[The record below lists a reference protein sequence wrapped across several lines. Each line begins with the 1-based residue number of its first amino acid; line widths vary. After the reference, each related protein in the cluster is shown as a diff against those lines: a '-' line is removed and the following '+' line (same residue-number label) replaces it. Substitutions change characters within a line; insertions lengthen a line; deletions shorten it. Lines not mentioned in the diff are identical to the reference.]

1 MKYTKG
7 QHIIYIDQWI
17 TPEAHDLY
25 FLFHL
30 SSSDDPDYVALAV
43 FEEEQLSKIN
53 SYNEFNQLVASGK
66 LTGNEALFIDS
77 LEHVRPYN
85 AKTFSRLQSITT
97 FFREHS
103 ADISKYITEPWSYYE
118 SNIRKSNHQP
128 WKFWFFYW
136 RKVGFFYCRRIFST
150 LILPLVSLPFLD
162 FYFLF
167 LKFRERMILSSR
179 IAEKEADIQ
188 NAKFLSHMTGSTV
201 ESIKKELSEEVE
213 SLKEQENRVWETLL
227 QSSRST
233 ITIIIAVSAVL
244 ISYFS
249 AHRDEQKYKTQ
260 IQELQNRSEIHRA
273 QEPVLRPDREDR
285 RPHEP
290 K

>member
-1 MKYTKG
+1 
-7 QHIIYIDQWI
+7 
-17 TPEAHDLY
+17 
-25 FLFHL
+25 
-30 SSSDDPDYVALAV
+30 
-43 FEEEQLSKIN
+43 
-53 SYNEFNQLVASGK
+53 
-66 LTGNEALFIDS
+66 
-77 LEHVRPYN
+77 
-85 AKTFSRLQSITT
+85 
-97 FFREHS
+97 
-103 ADISKYITEPWSYYE
+103 
-118 SNIRKSNHQP
+118 
-128 WKFWFFYW
+128 
-136 RKVGFFYCRRIFST
+136 
-150 LILPLVSLPFLD
+150 
-162 FYFLF
+162 
-167 LKFRERMILSSR
+167 MILSSR

>member
-103 ADISKYITEPWSYYE
+103 
-118 SNIRKSNHQP
+118 
-128 WKFWFFYW
+128 
-136 RKVGFFYCRRIFST
+136 
-150 LILPLVSLPFLD
+150 
-162 FYFLF
+162 
-167 LKFRERMILSSR
+167 
-179 IAEKEADIQ
+179 
-188 NAKFLSHMTGSTV
+188 
-201 ESIKKELSEEVE
+201 
-213 SLKEQENRVWETLL
+213 
-227 QSSRST
+227 
-233 ITIIIAVSAVL
+233 
-244 ISYFS
+244 
-249 AHRDEQKYKTQ
+249 
-260 IQELQNRSEIHRA
+260 
-273 QEPVLRPDREDR
+273 
-285 RPHEP
+285 
-290 K
+290 